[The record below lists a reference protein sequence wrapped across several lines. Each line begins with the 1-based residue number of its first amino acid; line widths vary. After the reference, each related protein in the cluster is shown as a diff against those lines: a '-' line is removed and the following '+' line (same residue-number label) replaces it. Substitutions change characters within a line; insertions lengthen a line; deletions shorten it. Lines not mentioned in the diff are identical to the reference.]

1 MSTAGGG
8 DPSLIPKLNGKV
20 LVIKDFTTILGMH
33 QGSKEEIFSQLR
45 DVYDGSFDKQ
55 YGNGIRMIYKSKF
68 GILAGVTPA
77 IDGQASLHASMGE
90 RFLKFRTDKDLSPVS
105 EEERILKAMSNINQ
119 ETGMRRE
126 LQHASEAFLANKF
139 NIDIKNAST
148 WHPTKSTGNTGLL
161 SIEEINLN
169 LRILKDMIYTSPS
182 REGLVPLLENV
193 EKYSPLEVFVK
204 EQKPTMSEKARP
216 YIDVLM
222 WGIMSGDLE
231 AIKRSAGSILGL
243 GPGLTPSCD
252 DFLAGLMLSLN
263 TAGVSL
269 FKNESST
276 LQFFSN
282 TSEEISALARGKTT
296 IYSQSFLSE
305 AALGEGPKT
314 VLDLIFSIIT
324 KSTDQVAEISKRVIG
339 VGATSGADISIGIYY
354 GIRFL
359 TSRIELRNLNEF

>member
-1 MSTAGGG
+1 MNKEKTHS
-8 DPSLIPKLNGKV
+8 SLLQAELIGHKVREILKGSKPILESNHVFEHAIYIDCGKEGLIKVMKDRDFVSPTSIVLNGMESSSFK
-20 LVIKDFTTILGMH
+20 LLDIQSGTKLLLSDD
-33 QGSKEEIFSQLR
+33 EITSEDSGF
-45 DVYDGSFDKQ
+45 
-55 YGNGIRMIYKSKF
+55 
-68 GILAGVTPA
+68 
-77 IDGQASLHASMGE
+77 SLHIG
-90 RFLKFRTDKDLSPVS
+90 
-105 EEERILKAMSNINQ
+105 
-119 ETGMRRE
+119 
-126 LQHASEAFLANKF
+126 
-139 NIDIKNAST
+139 NASI
-148 WHPTKSTGNTGLL
+148 WHSPELPNESELL
-161 SIEEINLN
+161 SLEEINLN
-169 LRILKDMIYTSPS
+169 LRILKDIIYTSPS

-314 VLDLIFSIIT
+314 ALDLIFSIIT
-324 KSTDQVAEISKRVIG
+324 KSPGQVAEISKRLIG

-359 TSRIELRNLNEF
+359 TSRIELRNLNEFE

>member
-1 MSTAGGG
+1 MNKEKIHSGLFQAE
-8 DPSLIPKLNGKV
+8 LIGNKV
-20 LVIKDFTTILGMH
+20 LESLKRSRNGLLGHDVFEHAIYIHDGNEVLIKIIKDKEFISPRTIVISGMENLSFKSLDIENGTELEFNDDNIIAKENGFTL
-33 QGSKEEIFSQLR
+33 
-45 DVYDGSFDKQ
+45 
-55 YGNGIRMIYKSKF
+55 NF
-68 GILAGVTPA
+68 G
-77 IDGQASLHASMGE
+77 
-90 RFLKFRTDKDLSPVS
+90 
-105 EEERILKAMSNINQ
+105 
-119 ETGMRRE
+119 
-126 LQHASEAFLANKF
+126 
-139 NIDIKNAST
+139 NASI
-148 WHPTKSTGNTGLL
+148 WNPPELPDENEFL

-169 LRILKDMIYTSPS
+169 LRILKDIIYTSPS

-193 EKYSPLEVFVK
+193 EKDSPLEVFVK

-282 TSEEISALARGKTT
+282 TSKEISALAREKTT

-314 VLDLIFSIIT
+314 ALDLIFSIIT
-324 KSTDQVAEISKRVIG
+324 KSPDQVAEISKRLIG

-359 TSRIELRNLNEF
+359 TSTIELRDLNEIE